1 MKFKSLILAATAILA
16 LAACKKESVPMGL
29 TVDGLE
35 KTTFN
40 VPVAGGSQVFK
51 LSSSEAW
58 TASSTK
64 PWVTVSPASGAAG
77 TADLTITV
85 TKNEE
90 KERSASVKI
99 TAGMF
104 KATISVKQASD
115 IPAGDGSKANPF
127 SASEAH
133 AWVMDNLEN
142 NAVTPTSQ
150 KFYVK
155 GKIHKIK
162 ENSSF
167 AQTADHKATFYIS
180 DDGNSSEDDFQA
192 YQIYYLGQR
201 EWRTGDDDIKVG
213 DDVVIYCQLKRYNTT
228 AETGGSYDYMY
239 SLNGE
244 TSGKAPAPDVSQAEA
259 KTIAEFIALA
269 KTDTYYKISGT
280 VSSFQL
286 EGNPTQCTL
295 TDDSGSIT
303 MYGVDDMGS
312 FANVKNDGILT
323 IAAKYE
329 KYVNKTT
336 GKETHEAVDCIFISF
351 VEGESVEA
359 KGSGTL
365 EDPYNPSGAIEYIK
379 SLGDNIPS
387 ENEVYVKGKIASITN
402 EFDKEHGTAV
412 FLISEDGSM
421 KTTFT
426 CYSVKFLENK
436 EWSYGNTQIKK
447 GDEVIVKSKVTVY
460 NGVYETLSD
469 NKVSYKGYIYS
480 LNGKTSETPGPYALI
495 DKKEFAVADTET
507 SVKVKVTSNSAWT
520 VTTTSENPAVKA
532 NPASGNADAE
542 VTLSFPANEDPDKEA
557 VYTFTLACE
566 AAAVSETITITQ
578 DKYVSPAEKPI
589 VLTFPDDNKDN
600 NKKGSYKCDWVA
612 KIGDY
617 SWNIVNFNNNSWNNN
632 WAYIKTGWKT
642 EALTSTIT
650 NAAAFESVI
659 KSLTVSYDSFDAAV
673 ATSTTLYVASDK
685 DFKNNLQTI
694 EGKVTGKGDYTYTI
708 PTPVAN
714 GFYKLEIVCVKASA
728 NGGIVI
734 SKLSYNK

>member
-1 MKFKSLILAATAILA
+1 MKFKSFLFAAAAILA

-51 LSSSEAW
+51 LSASEAW

-64 PWVTVSPASGAAG
+64 SWVSISPASGAAG

-85 TKNEE
+85 TKNTE
-90 KERSASVKI
+90 KARTASVKI

-115 IPAGDGSKANPF
+115 IPAGDGSQANPF

-142 NAVTPTSQ
+142 DKATPTSQ

-162 ENSSF
+162 ENNSF

-192 YQIYYLGQR
+192 YQVYYLGQR
-201 EWRTGDDDIKVG
+201 VWRTGDDDIKVG
-213 DDVVIYCQLKRYNTT
+213 DEVVIYGQLKRHNTT
-228 AETGGSYDYMY
+228 AETLGSYDYLY

-244 TSGKAPAPDVSQAEA
+244 TAGKAPKPDVSAAEA
-259 KTIAEFIALA
+259 KTIKEFIELA
-269 KTDTYYKISGT
+269 SADTYYKISGL
-280 VSSFQL
+280 VSKFQL
-286 EGNPTQCTL
+286 EGNPTQCILSDAT
-295 TDDSGSIT
+295 GEVQ
-303 MYGVDDMGS
+303 MYGVDDMS
-312 FANVKNDGILT
+312 TFANVKNDGTLT
-323 IAAKYE
+323 IAAKYK
-329 KYVNKTT
+329 KYENKNT
-336 GKETHEAVDCIFISF
+336 GAVTHEAVDCVFISF
-351 VEGESVEA
+351 EEGESVEA

-365 EDPYNPSGAIEYIK
+365 EDPYNPAGAIAYIK
-379 SLGDNIPS
+379 TLGGKAS
-387 ENEVYVKGKIASITN
+387 ENEVY
-402 EFDKEHGTAV
+402 EHGTAV
-412 FLISEDGSM
+412 FDISEDGSL

-436 EWSYGNTQIKK
+436 DWTNGNTQIKK
-447 GDEVIVKSKVTVY
+447 DDEVIIKSKVTEY
-460 NGVYETLSD
+460 SGVYETLSD
-469 NKVSYKGYIYS
+469 KDSGYKGYVYS
-480 LNGKTSETPGPYALI
+480 LNGKTSETPGPYALV
-495 DKKEFAVADTET
+495 DKTEFEVADTET
-507 SVKVKVTSNSAWT
+507 SVKIKVTSNSAWT
-520 VTTTSENPAVKA
+520 VTTTSEHPAVKA

-566 AAAVSETITITQ
+566 AASVSTIITITQ
-578 DKYVSPAEKPI
+578 DKYVPAADKPI

-600 NKKGSYKCDWVA
+600 NKKGAYKCDWVA

-617 SWNIVNFNNNSWNNN
+617 SWNIVNFNNNSWNN
-632 WAYIKTGWKT
+632 WTFIKTGWKT
-642 EALTSTIT
+642 DALTSTIT
-650 NAAAFESVI
+650 NAAAFESEI

-714 GFYKLEIVCVKASA
+714 GFYKLEIVCAKASA

>member
-1 MKFKSLILAATAILA
+1 MKFKSLILAAAAILA
-16 LAACKKESVPMGL
+16 LAACQKEKVPMGL

-40 VPVAGGSQVFK
+40 VPVAGGSQVFE

-64 PWVTVSPASGAAG
+64 SWVSVSPASGAAG
-77 TADLTITV
+77 KASLTITV
-85 TKNEE
+85 TKNAE

-115 IPAGDGSKANPF
+115 IPAGDGSQANPF

-142 NAVTPTSQ
+142 DKATPTSQ

-162 ENSSF
+162 ENNSF

-192 YQIYYLGQR
+192 YQVYYLGQR
-201 EWRTGDDDIKVG
+201 VWRTGDDDIKVG
-213 DDVVIYCQLKRYNTT
+213 DEVVIYGQLKRHNTT
-228 AETGGSYDYMY
+228 AETLGSYDYLY

-244 TSGKAPAPDVSQAEA
+244 TAGKAPKPDVSAAEA
-259 KTIAEFIALA
+259 KTIKEFIELA
-269 KTDTYYKISGT
+269 SADTYYKISGL
-280 VSSFQL
+280 VSKFQL
-286 EGNPTQCTL
+286 EGNPTQCILSDAT
-295 TDDSGSIT
+295 GEVQ
-303 MYGVDDMGS
+303 MYGVDDMS
-312 FANVKNDGILT
+312 TFANVKNDGTLT
-323 IAAKYE
+323 IAAKYK
-329 KYVNKTT
+329 KYENKTT
-336 GKETHEAVDCIFISF
+336 GVVTHEAVDCIFISF
-351 VEGESVEA
+351 EEGESVEA

-365 EDPYNPSGAIEYIK
+365 EDPYNPAGAIEYIK
-379 SLGDNIPS
+379 SLGDKIPS
-387 ENEVYVKGKIASITN
+387 ENEVYVKGKIANIKN

-412 FLISEDGSM
+412 FDISEDGSL

-436 EWSYGNTQIKK
+436 EWTYGNTQIKK
-447 GDEVIVKSKVTVY
+447 GDEVIVKGKVTEY

-469 NKVSYKGYIYS
+469 KDSGYKGYVYS
-480 LNGKTSETPGPYALI
+480 LNGKTSETPGPYALV
-495 DKKEFAVADTET
+495 DKTEFEVADVET
-507 SVKVKVTSNSAWT
+507 SVKIKVTSNSAWT

-566 AAAVSETITITQ
+566 AASVSTIITITQ
-578 DKYVSPAEKPI
+578 DKYVPAADKPI

-600 NKKGSYKCDWVA
+600 NKKGAYKCEWVA

-617 SWNIVNFNNNSWNNN
+617 SWNIVNFNNNSWNN
-632 WAYIKTGWKT
+632 WTFIKTGWKT
-642 EALTSTIT
+642 DAITSTIT

-714 GFYKLEIVCVKASA
+714 GFYKLEIVCAKASA

>member
-1 MKFKSLILAATAILA
+1 MKFKSLILAAAAILA

-40 VPVAGGSQVFK
+40 VPVAGGSQVFE

-64 PWVTVSPASGAAG
+64 SWVSVSPASGAAG
-77 TADLTITV
+77 KASLTITV
-85 TKNEE
+85 TKNAE

-115 IPAGDGSKANPF
+115 IPAGDGSQANPF

-142 NAVTPTSQ
+142 DKATPTSQ

-162 ENSSF
+162 ENNSF

-192 YQIYYLGQR
+192 YQVYYLGQR
-201 EWRTGDDDIKVG
+201 VWRTGDDDIKVG
-213 DDVVIYCQLKRYNTT
+213 DEVVIYGQLKRHNTT
-228 AETGGSYDYMY
+228 AETLGSYDYLY

-244 TSGKAPAPDVSQAEA
+244 TAGKAPKPDVSAAEA
-259 KTIAEFIALA
+259 KTIKEFIELA
-269 KTDTYYKISGT
+269 SADTYYKISGL
-280 VSSFQL
+280 VSKFQL
-286 EGNPTQCTL
+286 EGNPTQCILSDAT
-295 TDDSGSIT
+295 GEVQ
-303 MYGVDDMGS
+303 MYGVDDMS
-312 FANVKNDGILT
+312 TFANVKNDGTLT
-323 IAAKYE
+323 IAAKYK
-329 KYVNKTT
+329 KYENKTT
-336 GKETHEAVDCIFISF
+336 GDVTHEAVDCIFISF
-351 VEGESVEA
+351 EEGESVEA

-365 EDPYNPSGAIEYIK
+365 EDPYNPAGAIAYIK
-379 SLGDNIPS
+379 SLGDKIPS
-387 ENEVYVKGKIASITN
+387 ENEVYVKGKIANIKN

-412 FLISEDGSM
+412 FDISEDGSL
-421 KTTFT
+421 KTTFL

-436 EWSYGNTQIKK
+436 EWTYGNTQIKK
-447 GDEVIVKSKVTVY
+447 DDEVIVKSKVTEY
-460 NGVYETLSD
+460 KGAYETLSD
-469 NKVSYKGYIYS
+469 KDSGYKGYVYS
-480 LNGKTSETPGPYALI
+480 LNGKTSETPGPYAI
-495 DKKEFAVADTET
+495 VDQTEFKVADTET
-507 SVKVKVTSNSAWT
+507 SVKIKVTSNSAWT
-520 VTTTSENPAVKA
+520 VTTTNENPAVKA

-600 NKKGSYKCDWVA
+600 NKKGQYKCEWEA
-612 KIGDY
+612 KIGSY
-617 SWNIVNFNNNSWNNN
+617 AWKIVNFNNNSWNSN
-632 WAYIKTGWKT
+632 WAFIKTGWKT
-642 EALTSTIT
+642 EALTSTIANT
-650 NAAAFESVI
+650 TAFESEI

-714 GFYKLEIVCVKASA
+714 GFYKLEIVCAKASA

>member
-1 MKFKSLILAATAILA
+1 MKFKSLILAAAAILA
-16 LAACKKESVPMGL
+16 LAACKKENVPMGL

-40 VPVAGGSQVFK
+40 VPVAGGSQVFE

-64 PWVTVSPASGAAG
+64 SWVSVSPASGAAG
-77 TADLTITV
+77 KTSLTITV
-85 TKNEE
+85 TKNAE

-115 IPAGDGSKANPF
+115 IPAGDGSQANPF

-142 NAVTPTSQ
+142 DKATPTSQ

-162 ENSSF
+162 ENNSF

-192 YQIYYLGQR
+192 YQVYYLGQR
-201 EWRTGDDDIKVG
+201 VWRTGDDDIKVG
-213 DDVVIYCQLKRYNTT
+213 DEVVIYGQLKRHNTT
-228 AETGGSYDYMY
+228 AETLGSYDYLY

-244 TSGKAPAPDVSQAEA
+244 TAGKAPKPDVSAAEA
-259 KTIAEFIALA
+259 KTIKEFIELA
-269 KTDTYYKISGT
+269 SADTYYKISGL
-280 VSSFQL
+280 VSKFQL
-286 EGNPTQCTL
+286 EGNPTQCILSDAT
-295 TDDSGSIT
+295 GEVQ
-303 MYGVDDMGS
+303 MYGVDDMS
-312 FANVKNDGILT
+312 TFANVKNDGTLT
-323 IAAKYE
+323 IAAKYK
-329 KYVNKTT
+329 KYENKTT
-336 GKETHEAVDCIFISF
+336 GDVTHEAVDCIFISF
-351 VEGESVEA
+351 EEGESVEA

-365 EDPYNPSGAIEYIK
+365 EDPYNPAGAIAYIK
-379 SLGDNIPS
+379 SLGDKIPS
-387 ENEVYVKGKIASITN
+387 ENEVYVKGKIANIKN

-412 FLISEDGSM
+412 FDISEDGSL

-436 EWSYGNTQIKK
+436 DWTYGNTQIKK
-447 GDEVIVKSKVTVY
+447 GDEVIIKSKVTEY
-460 NGVYETLSD
+460 SGVYETLSD
-469 NKVSYKGYIYS
+469 KDSGYKGYVYS
-480 LNGKTSETPGPYALI
+480 LNGKTSETPGPYALV
-495 DKKEFAVADTET
+495 DKVEFKVADTET
-507 SVKVKVTSNSAWT
+507 SVKIKVTSNSAWT

-600 NKKGSYKCDWVA
+600 NKKGQYKCEWEA
-612 KIGDY
+612 KIGSY
-617 SWNIVNFNNNSWNNN
+617 AWKIVNFNNNSWNSN
-632 WAYIKTGWKT
+632 WAFIKTGWKT
-642 EALTSTIT
+642 EALTSTIANT
-650 NAAAFESVI
+650 TAFESEI

-708 PTPVAN
+708 PTTVAN
-714 GFYKLEIVCVKASA
+714 GFYKLEIVCAKASA